1 MSAKLSQELE
11 SLQETVRKAQQLP
24 RSLVWG
30 VRITFAVLAF
40 IWIGGAVYLHSI
52 VKEDEKELSRIQQR
66 AQQKEERLRR
76 EAVYRQAL
84 EQQQNP
90 QNRVKNAV
98 DGVKK

>member
-1 MSAKLSQELE
+1 MNAKLAQELK
-11 SLQETVRKAQQLP
+11 SLQEAVRKVKQMP
-24 RSLVWG
+24 RSLVLS
-30 VRITFAVLAF
+30 VRIIFAVLAF
-40 IWIGGAVYLHSI
+40 VWIGGAVYLHSV
-52 VKEDEKELSRIQQR
+52 VKEDERELAKIQQR